1 MLNLCSETIDF
12 PRKVKKVCK
21 KVCGNGECGYL
32 CNGITNINTSTH
44 TMKSKIIHL
53 YDRRTN
59 EEMLNEFLS
68 TITKEQIVSV
78 NVRDTRDGQ
87 VVIIIY
93 SV

>member
-1 MLNLCSETIDF
+1 
-12 PRKVKKVCK
+12 
-21 KVCGNGECGYL
+21 
-32 CNGITNINTSTH
+32 
-44 TMKSKIIHL
+44 MKSKIIHL

-78 NVRDTRDGQ
+78 NVRDTREGQ